1 MPFYLG
7 AAARRVFAL
16 PRLNPTRP
24 TLVLDIDETI
34 LHRPNPLD
42 QISLY
47 AWRAHVG
54 VPYPHALSS
63 LRELQGSFDIVAL
76 TARFMLAEANTEAWF
91 QHYGLGHIPIIYAK
105 GIHPLDHTRVA
116 FKASATQY
124 LHSIQWRPVMGVGD
138 RPSDLA
144 AYLQTGLHA
153 AIVRHDLVG
162 LSPPQLAQT
171 HLSMMR
177 KAGVEEGKG
186 KLDQTSFFAP
196 RSDLEVWDAVKK
208 HALGLFAK

>member
-1 MPFYLG
+1 MPFHLG
-7 AAARRVFAL
+7 ATARRVFAL
-16 PRLNPTRP
+16 PRPNPTRP
-24 TLVLDIDETI
+24 TLVIDIDETI
-34 LHRPNPLD
+34 LYRPHPLD

-91 QHYGLGHIPIIYAK
+91 QHFHLGHIPVIYAK

-124 LHSIQWRPVMGVGD
+124 LHSIHWRPVMGVGD

-144 AYLQTGLHA
+144 AYVQTGLHA

-162 LSPPQLAQT
+162 LSPTQRTQT

-177 KAGVEEGKG
+177 KAGIEEGKLG
-186 KLDQTSFFAP
+186 QTSFFAP
-196 RSDLEVWDAVKK
+196 NADLEVWDAVKK
-208 HALGLFAK
+208 HAMEFIK